1 VVCSKAG
8 PLSGVLIDLAYLFR
22 PTGACQAPLPYYR
35 METGF
40 TKWIIVV
47 TVVLCCLLEL
57 IDTSIVNVALTQM
70 MGNLSATQQEVSWVV
85 ASYAIAN
92 VIVIPMTGFLAEQFG
107 RKNYYLASVILF
119 TIASMACGQSTNL
132 WELVAFRFI
141 QGIGGGALMATSQA
155 ILIDTFPPEQLALGQ
170 ALFGMGVIIGPTI
183 GPTLGGFIVENYDW
197 PWIFYVNVPVGI
209 MASIFTFLFIRDP
222 ERIRNAIPRPLRQI
236 DWAGIFLLV
245 LGVGSTQLVL
255 EQGETED
262 WFDSFYIIFFTLMAV
277 VGVVGFIWRELTA
290 KYPIVDLRVLTKSRN
305 LAVGAFL
312 SFVLGFGLFSSV
324 FIFPIFTQRILGFT
338 AAQTGLILLPGALAS
353 GLMMP
358 LIGRAL
364 VAGVPQKYMIPVG
377 FIIFFFFTFWMS
389 VKISPTAGEDDFFWP
404 LIVRGVGL
412 GLIFLPITTM
422 SLAGLQGKDAGQ
434 AAGLTGMIRQLGGS
448 FGVAIVGTYLERTIQ
463 ANRVA
468 LLPNISLYNTETVQR
483 IQAFTQNFVSKGFP
497 LDQARQQAYA
507 ALEGILMKQTSI
519 ITYSQVFTSLG
530 VFFLACIP
538 LILLVKRNKP
548 GAAVDLNAAH

>member
-1 VVCSKAG
+1 
-8 PLSGVLIDLAYLFR
+8 
-22 PTGACQAPLPYYR
+22 

-40 TKWIIVV
+40 KKWIIVI

-70 MGNLSATQQEVSWVV
+70 MGNLSATQQEVSWVI
-85 ASYAIAN
+85 ASYGIAN

-107 RKNYYLASVILF
+107 RRNYYLVSVIIF
-119 TIASMACGQSTNL
+119 TLASMACGQSTGL

-155 ILIDTFPPEQLALGQ
+155 ILIDTFPPKQLPLGQ

-183 GPTLGGFIVENYDW
+183 GPTLGGYIVENYDW

-209 MASIFTFLFIRDP
+209 LASIFTLLFIRDP
-222 ERIRNAIPRPLRQI
+222 ERIKNAIPKPLREI
-236 DWAGIFLLV
+236 DWLGIGLLI
-245 LGVGSTQLVL
+245 LGIGSMQLVL

-262 WFDSFYIIFFTLMAV
+262 WFDSTYILTFTLLAV
-277 VGVVGFIWRELTA
+277 IGVVGFIWRELTA
-290 KYPIVDLRVLTKSRN
+290 KAPIVDLRILTKSRN

-324 FIFPIFTQRILGFT
+324 FVFPIFTQRILGFT
-338 AAQTGLILLPGALAS
+338 AEQTGYLLLPGALAS
-353 GLMMP
+353 GFMMP
-358 LIGRAL
+358 VIGKML
-364 VAGVPQKYMIPVG
+364 QNGVPQKLMIPIG
-377 FIIFFFFTFWMS
+377 FTIFFVFTFWMAA
-389 VKISPTAGEDDFFWP
+389 KISPTAGESDFFWP

-448 FGVAIVGTYLERTIQ
+448 FGVAIVGTYLERSIQ

-468 LLPNISLYNTETVQR
+468 LLPNISLYNPETTQR
-483 IQAFTQNFVSKGFP
+483 IQAFTQGFLAKGYP
-497 LDQARQQAYA
+497 LNQATQQAYA
-507 ALEGILMKQTSI
+507 ALEGVLMKQVSL

-530 VFFLACIP
+530 LFFLACLP
-538 LILLVKRNKP
+538 LILLVKRAKP
-548 GAAVDLNAAH
+548 GEAIDLNAAH

>member
-1 VVCSKAG
+1 
-8 PLSGVLIDLAYLFR
+8 
-22 PTGACQAPLPYYR
+22 

-40 TKWIIVV
+40 RKWIIVI

-107 RKNYYLASVILF
+107 RKNYYLVSVILF
-119 TIASMACGQSTNL
+119 TLASMACGQSTNL

-155 ILIDTFPPEQLALGQ
+155 ILIDTFPPKQLALGQ

-183 GPTLGGFIVENYDW
+183 GPTLGGYIVENYDW

-209 MASIFTFLFIRDP
+209 LASIFTTLFIRDP
-222 ERIRNAIPRPLRQI
+222 ERIKNAIPKPLRDI
-236 DWAGIFLLV
+236 DWAGIFFLV
-245 LGVGSTQLVL
+245 LGVGSMQYVL
-255 EQGETED
+255 EQGESND
-262 WFDSFYIIFFTLMAV
+262 WFDDKVILLFTALSV
-277 VGVVGFIWRELTA
+277 IGVVGFLWRELTA
-290 KYPIVDLRVLTKSRN
+290 KDPIVDLRVLTKSRN

-312 SFVLGFGLFSSV
+312 SFVLGFGLFASV
-324 FIFPIFTQRILGFT
+324 FVFPIFTQRILGFT
-338 AAQTGLILLPGALAS
+338 AEQTGYLLLPGALAS
-353 GLMMP
+353 GFMMP
-358 LIGRAL
+358 LIGRML
-364 VAGVPQKYMIPVG
+364 QAGVPQKLMIPVG
-377 FIIFFFFTFWMS
+377 FTIFFFFTFWMAA
-389 VKISPTAGEDDFFWP
+389 KISPTAGESDFFWP

-448 FGVAIVGTYLERTIQ
+448 FGVAIVGTYLERSLQ

-468 LLPNISLYNTETVQR
+468 LLPNISLYNPETTQR
-483 IQAFTQNFVSKGFP
+483 IQAFTQGFMAKGYSMA
-497 LDQARQQAYA
+497 QAQQQAYA
-507 ALEGILMKQTSI
+507 ALEGVLMKQVSL

-530 VFFLACIP
+530 LFFLACLP
-538 LILLVKRNKP
+538 LILLVKRAKP
-548 GAAVDLNAAH
+548 GEKMDLNAAH

>member
-1 VVCSKAG
+1 
-8 PLSGVLIDLAYLFR
+8 
-22 PTGACQAPLPYYR
+22 

-40 TKWIIVV
+40 KKWIIVV

-70 MGNLSATQQEVSWVV
+70 MGNLSATQQEVSWVI
-85 ASYAIAN
+85 ASYGIAN

-107 RKNYYLASVILF
+107 RRNYYLVSVIIF
-119 TIASMACGQSTNL
+119 TLASMACGQSTGL

-155 ILIDTFPPEQLALGQ
+155 ILIDTFPPKQLPLGQ

-183 GPTLGGFIVENYDW
+183 GPTLGGYIVENYDW

-209 MASIFTFLFIRDP
+209 LASIFTLLFIRDP
-222 ERIRNAIPRPLRQI
+222 ERIRNAIPKPLREI
-236 DWAGIFLLV
+236 DWAGVGLLI
-245 LGVGSTQLVL
+245 LGVGSMQLVL

-262 WFDSFYIIFFTLMAV
+262 WFDSNYILTFTALAV
-277 VGVVGFIWRELTA
+277 IGVVGFIWRELTA
-290 KYPIVDLRVLTKSRN
+290 KAPIVDLRILTKSRN

-312 SFVLGFGLFSSV
+312 SFVLGFGLFASV
-324 FIFPIFTQRILGFT
+324 FVFPIFTQRILGFT
-338 AAQTGLILLPGALAS
+338 AEQTGYLLLPGALAS
-353 GLMMP
+353 GFMMP
-358 LIGRAL
+358 IIGRML
-364 VAGVPQKYMIPVG
+364 QAGVPQKLMIPVG
-377 FIIFFFFTFWMS
+377 FTIFFFFTFWMAS
-389 VKISPTAGEDDFFWP
+389 KISPTAGESDFFWP

-448 FGVAIVGTYLERTIQ
+448 FGVAIVGTYLERSIQ

-468 LLPNISLYNTETVQR
+468 LLPNISLYNPETAQR
-483 IQAFTQNFVSKGFP
+483 IQAFTQSFMAKGFP
-497 LDQARQQAYA
+497 ANQATQQAYA
-507 ALEGILMKQTSI
+507 ALEGVLMKQVSL
-519 ITYSQVFTSLG
+519 ITYAQVFTSLG
-530 VFFLACIP
+530 LFFLACLP
-538 LILLVKRNKP
+538 LILLVKRAKP
-548 GAAVDLNAAH
+548 GEKMDLNAAH

>member
-1 VVCSKAG
+1 
-8 PLSGVLIDLAYLFR
+8 
-22 PTGACQAPLPYYR
+22 

-40 TKWIIVV
+40 RKWIIVV

-107 RKNYYLASVILF
+107 RKNYYLVSVILF
-119 TIASMACGQSTNL
+119 TLASMACGQSTNL

-155 ILIDTFPPEQLALGQ
+155 ILIDTFPPKQLALGQ

-183 GPTLGGFIVENYDW
+183 GPTLGGYIVENYDW

-209 MASIFTFLFIRDP
+209 MASIFTILFIRDP
-222 ERIRNAIPRPLRQI
+222 ERIKNAIPRPLREI
-236 DWAGIFLLV
+236 DWAGIFLLI
-245 LGVGSTQLVL
+245 LGVGSMQFVL
-255 EQGETED
+255 EQGETND
-262 WFDSFYIIFFTLMAV
+262 WFDDSTIVFFTILAV
-277 VGVVGFIWRELTA
+277 IGVVGFLWRELTA
-290 KYPIVDLRVLTKSRN
+290 KHPIVDLRVLTKSRN

-312 SFVLGFGLFSSV
+312 SFVLGFGLFASV
-324 FIFPIFTQRILGFT
+324 FVFPIFTQRILGFT
-338 AAQTGLILLPGALAS
+338 AAQTGWLLLPGALAS

-358 LIGRAL
+358 IIGRML
-364 VAGVPQKYMIPVG
+364 MAGIPQKLMIPIG
-377 FIIFFFFTFWMS
+377 FTIFFFFTFWMAA
-389 VKISPTAGEDDFFWP
+389 KISPTAGESDFFWP

-412 GLIFLPITTM
+412 GLIFMPITTM

-468 LLPNISLYNTETVQR
+468 LLPNISLYNSATVQR
-483 IQAFTQNFVSKGFP
+483 IQAFTQNFLSHGYS

-507 ALEGILMKQTSI
+507 VMEGILMKQVSI
-519 ITYSQVFTSLG
+519 ITYAQIFTSLG
-530 VFFLACIP
+530 IFFLLCLP
-538 LILLVKRNKP
+538 LVFLIKRPKP
-548 GAAVDLNAAH
+548 GSVIDLNAAH

>member
-1 VVCSKAG
+1 
-8 PLSGVLIDLAYLFR
+8 
-22 PTGACQAPLPYYR
+22 

-40 TKWIIVV
+40 KKWIIVV

-70 MGNLSATQQEVSWVV
+70 MGNLSATQQEVSWVI
-85 ASYAIAN
+85 ASYGIAN

-107 RKNYYLASVILF
+107 RRNYYLVSVIIF
-119 TIASMACGQSTNL
+119 TLASMACGQSTGL

-155 ILIDTFPPEQLALGQ
+155 ILIDTFPPKQLPLGQ

-183 GPTLGGFIVENYDW
+183 GPTLGGYIVENYDW

-209 MASIFTFLFIRDP
+209 LASIFTVLFIRDP
-222 ERIRNAIPRPLRQI
+222 ERIKNAIPKPLREI
-236 DWAGIFLLV
+236 DWAGIGLLI
-245 LGVGSTQLVL
+245 LGIGSMQLVL

-262 WFDSFYIIFFTLMAV
+262 WFDSAYILTFTALAII
-277 VGVVGFIWRELTA
+277 GVVGFIWRELTA
-290 KYPIVDLRVLTKSRN
+290 KAPIVDLRILTKSRN

-324 FIFPIFTQRILGFT
+324 FVFPIFTQRILGFT
-338 AAQTGLILLPGALAS
+338 AEQTGYLLLPGALAS
-353 GLMMP
+353 GFMMP
-358 LIGRAL
+358 VIGKML
-364 VAGVPQKYMIPVG
+364 QNGVPQKLMIPVG
-377 FIIFFFFTFWMS
+377 FTIFFAFTFWMAA
-389 VKISPTAGEDDFFWP
+389 KISPTAGESDFFWP

-448 FGVAIVGTYLERTIQ
+448 FGVAIVGTYLERSIQ

-468 LLPNISLYNTETVQR
+468 LLPNISLYNPETV
-483 IQAFTQNFVSKGFP
+483 
-497 LDQARQQAYA
+497 
-507 ALEGILMKQTSI
+507 
-519 ITYSQVFTSLG
+519 
-530 VFFLACIP
+530 
-538 LILLVKRNKP
+538 
-548 GAAVDLNAAH
+548 